1 MERYICNGHG
11 GANWEILAQV
21 TALHIASFYW
31 NTQGIQALLDR
42 LDDIADRVTRDST
55 GRPPLHWAPAGPG
68 LCDEYLLPEDDVVP
82 RIIGTFK
89 LLLSDNSDTIN
100 VQDNHEATALHYAVG
115 SHAGCGIRHSDG
127 AIRFLCENGA
137 DPSLQDSH
145 GQIVLH
151 VLALRS
157 VDGEPINTALLNL
170 LISHGANITTTDK
183 DGNTVLHIMAR
194 NLRQDNAGQFLL
206 SRRADVNARNA
217 QGNTPLHE
225 VMRGTLRPRD
235 TRDKKIDNVTM
246 AGRIRAQDEMLR
258 VLRGAAGD
266 RFHDLMEQPNAAGK
280 MPRRMRDEIRS
291 RWWEMEA
298 RRGLP
303 AGRGRGRPLQ

>member
-11 GANWEILAQV
+11 
-21 TALHIASFYW
+21 
-31 NTQGIQALLDR
+31 
-42 LDDIADRVTRDST
+42 
-55 GRPPLHWAPAGPG
+55 GPG

-89 LLLSDNSDTIN
+89 LLLSGDSDTIN
-100 VQDNHEATALHYAVG
+100 VQDNHEVTALHYTVG
-115 SHAGCGIRHSDG
+115 SHAGCGIRHSGD
-127 AIRFLCENGA
+127 AIRFLCENSA

-145 GQIVLH
+145 GQTVLH

-170 LISHGANITTTDK
+170 LISHGANITTIDK
-183 DGNTVLHIMAR
+183 DGNTALHIMAR
-194 NLRQDNAGQFLL
+194 NLRQVNTGQFLL
-206 SRRADVNARNA
+206 SRGADVNARNA
-217 QGNTPLHE
+217 HGNTPLHE
-225 VMRGTLRPRD
+225 VMRGTLRLRD

-266 RFHDLMEQPNAAGK
+266 SFHDLMEQPNAAGK

-298 RRGLP
+298 RKRTTCWKGAP
-303 AGRGRGRPLQ
+303 ASITVVSSWTCCQCPVIRSGC